1 MLCKIKAALIFPY
14 FCPESVSQTPSYHK
28 IQLVASLLSNVYSSM
43 VLTGLDR
50 LEKAWTKKLK
60 GLRVGLLVHPASVNR
75 KLEHAVNVFFKSK
88 NSYSKRSLAP
98 STE

>member
-1 MLCKIKAALIFPY
+1 
-14 FCPESVSQTPSYHK
+14 
-28 IQLVASLLSNVYSSM
+28 M

-50 LEKAWTKKLK
+50 LKKSWPKELK

-75 KLEHAVNVFFKSK
+75 KLEHTVNVFFKSK
-88 NSYSKRSLAP
+88 NSYSKRSLAL